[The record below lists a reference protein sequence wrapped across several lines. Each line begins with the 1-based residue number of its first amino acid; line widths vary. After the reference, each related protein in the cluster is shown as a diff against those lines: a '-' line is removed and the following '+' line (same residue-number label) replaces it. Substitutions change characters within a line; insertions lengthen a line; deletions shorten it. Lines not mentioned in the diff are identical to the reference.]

1 MADGS
6 RSFNFPLPQR
16 SRLRPGEIVV
26 DLFAGG
32 GGASE
37 ALKQALGQD
46 PALAYNHDPMA
57 IGMHAANHPLTSHH
71 QEDIWHADPRV
82 DVAGR
87 PIGWFHASPDC
98 THFSQAKGGQ
108 PRSRKTRALSWV
120 VLKWIGMLLRADRR
134 NGTNTAP
141 RILSMENV
149 WQILTWGPLVAKR
162 CKDTGRVFKAV
173 FEEREV
179 KRRDGTVEIEQIHVR
194 NEVAAP
200 GERVP
205 VQNQLLVPD
214 KARTARKRGHRRVRG
229 KGSTWLQFVAA
240 LRALGY
246 VVEWRKLVASDYGAG
261 TSRERLFL
269 IGRRD
274 GEAILWPAASHG
286 SALGQKPRVSAADC
300 LDFSIPCPSIFTR
313 AKPLADAT
321 MRRIA
326 KGTMRHV
333 IQAADPFIVP
343 VTHQGADRVHDV
355 HDPLRTIT
363 AANRGE
369 LMLAMPELAPFI
381 TEHANAST
389 QRTMDAGEPL
399 RTMCAGVK
407 GGHFSVVT
415 PILAGVGGRAGQ
427 SEPRSGADPLYTMTA
442 KADTALVAP
451 VLVQTGYGERAGQA
465 PRALDLQQ
473 PLGTIVAG
481 GVKHAVAAP
490 HLVKFR
496 GDSIGTPITEPV
508 PTITSGAGAARPAG
522 AAHALGIAAA
532 SLVTLRRNMVGAD
545 ARTPLTT
552 VAAQAEHHALATAF
566 LEQAN
571 GGFYEGG
578 GRDARDPVST
588 ITASGSQQQLVTAHL
603 MTNTSAHPGAAAGE
617 PVPTITSAGNQVVV
631 ECTLSPE
638 QEAGALRVAAFLIKY
653 YGTGANVPSLSDPVD
668 TITTRDRLA
677 LVTVVIKGTPY
688 VIVDIG
694 LRMLKPHELYRAQGF
709 PAGYIIDRTADGTP
723 LTTSAAVRMVGN
735 SVSPPPLRALA
746 VANLDPVAVPMAVA
760 A

>member
-6 RSFNFPLPQR
+6 RAFNFPMPQR

-37 ALKQALGQD
+37 GLKQALGID
-46 PALAYNHDPMA
+46 PALAYNHDELA
-57 IGMHAANHPLTSHH
+57 IGMHAANHPLTQHH
-71 QEDIWHADPRV
+71 REDIWHADPRM

-120 VLKWIGMLLRADRR
+120 VLKWVGQLLRADRLH
-134 NGTNTAP
+134 GTNTAP
-141 RILSMENV
+141 RIISMENV

-162 CKDTGRVFKAV
+162 CKTTGRVIKM
-173 FEEREV
+173 
-179 KRRDGTVEIEQIHVR
+179 DGTV
-194 NEVAAP
+194 AAR

-205 VQNQLLVPD
+205 VENQQLVPD
-214 KARTARKRGHRRVRG
+214 KRHSGRT
-229 KGSTWLQFVAA
+229 WQQFVAA

-246 VVEWRKLVASDYGAG
+246 AVEWRKLVASDYGAG

-269 IGRRD
+269 LGRRD
-274 GEAILWPAASHG
+274 GEAIVWPEPSHG
-286 SALGQKPRVSAADC
+286 PAPGQKPRVTAADC

-313 AKPLADAT
+313 ARPLADAT

-326 KGTMRHV
+326 KGVMRHV
-333 IQAADPFIVP
+333 INSADPFIVP
-343 VTHQGADRVHDV
+343 VTHQGGDRVHSV
-355 HDPLRTIT
+355 REPMRTIT

-369 LMLAMPELAPFI
+369 LMLAAPELAPFL
-381 TEHANAST
+381 TEHANASR
-389 QRTMDAGEPL
+389 QRTMCAEEPL
-399 RTMCAGVK
+399 PTVCAGVK
-407 GGHFSVVT
+407 GGHFSVVS

-427 SEPRSGADPLYTMTA
+427 SEPRSGGEPLYTLTT

-451 VLVQTGYGERAGQA
+451 TLVQTGYGERDGQA

-496 GDSIGTPITEPV
+496 GDSIGTPASDPV

-522 AAHALGIAAA
+522 AAHALGVAAA
-532 SLVTLRRNMVGAD
+532 SLVTLRNNMVGAEP
-545 ARTPLTT
+545 TEPLTT
-552 VAAQAEHHALATAF
+552 IAAQGGHHALATAF
-566 LEQAN
+566 IEQAN
-571 GGFYEGG
+571 GGFYQGAG
-578 GRDARDPVST
+578 NDARDPVST
-588 ITASGSQQQLVTAHL
+588 ITASGSQQRLVTAHL
-603 MTNTSAHPGAAAGE
+603 MTNTSAHCGASGAD
-617 PVPTITSAGNQVVV
+617 PVPTITSAGNQTLV

-638 QEAGALRVAAFLIKY
+638 QEAGALRVAAFLLKY
-653 YGTGANVPSLSDPVD
+653 YGSGIAVDLRDSLD
-668 TITTRDRLA
+668 TVTTKDRLA

-709 PAGYIIDRTADGTP
+709 PPGYIIDRTANGTP
-723 LTTSAAVRMVGN
+723 LSTSAAVRMVGN

-746 VANLDPVAVPMAVA
+746 EANLDRVPADMAVA

>member
-6 RSFNFPLPQR
+6 RAFNFPMPQR

-37 ALKQALGQD
+37 GLKQALGID
-46 PALAYNHDPMA
+46 PALAYNHDELA
-57 IGMHAANHPLTSHH
+57 IGMHAANHPLTQHH
-71 QEDIWHADPRV
+71 REDIWHADPRV

-120 VLKWIGMLLRADRR
+120 VLKWVGQLLRADRLH
-134 NGTNTAP
+134 GTNTAP
-141 RILSMENV
+141 RIISMENV

-162 CKDTGRVFKAV
+162 CKTTGRVIKM
-173 FEEREV
+173 
-179 KRRDGTVEIEQIHVR
+179 DGTV
-194 NEVAAP
+194 AAR

-205 VQNQLLVPD
+205 VENQQLVPD
-214 KARTARKRGHRRVRG
+214 KRHSGRTWR
-229 KGSTWLQFVAA
+229 QFVAA
-240 LRALGY
+240 LRSLGY
-246 VVEWRKLVASDYGAG
+246 AVEWRKLVASDYGAG

-269 IGRRD
+269 LGRRD
-274 GEAILWPAASHG
+274 GESIVWPEPTHG
-286 SALGQKPRVSAADC
+286 PAPGQKPRVTAADC

-313 AKPLADAT
+313 ARPLADAT

-326 KGTMRHV
+326 KGVMRHV
-333 IQAADPFIVP
+333 INSADPFIVP
-343 VTHQGADRVHDV
+343 VTHQGGDRVHSV
-355 HDPLRTIT
+355 RDPMRTIT

-369 LMLAMPELAPFI
+369 LMLAAPELAPFL
-381 TEHANAST
+381 TEHANASN
-389 QRTMDAGEPL
+389 QRTMPADEPL
-399 RTMCAGVK
+399 RTVCAGVK
-407 GGHFSVVT
+407 GGHFSVVSPT
-415 PILAGVGGRAGQ
+415 
-427 SEPRSGADPLYTMTA
+427 
-442 KADTALVAP
+442 
-451 VLVQTGYGERAGQA
+451 LVQTGYGEREGQA

-496 GDSIGTPITEPV
+496 GDSIGTAATEPV

-522 AAHALGIAAA
+522 AAHALGVAAA

-552 VAAQAEHHALATAF
+552 VAAQAEHHAVSSAF
-566 LEQAN
+566 MVQAAHGEGRT
-571 GGFYEGG
+571 GGVQRWGTG
-578 GRDARDPVST
+578 SKDARSPVGT
-588 ITASGSQQQLVTAHL
+588 VTASGNGGHAVAEAELAL
-603 MTNTSAHPGAAAGE
+603 
-617 PVPTITSAGNQVVV
+617 
-631 ECTLSPE
+631 LSPE
-638 QEAGALRVAAFLIKY
+638 QEAGALRVAAFLVKY
-653 YGTGANVPSLSDPVD
+653 YGSGIAVGLHDPVD
-668 TITTRDRLA
+668 TVTTKDRLA

-694 LRMLKPHELYRAQGF
+694 LRMLKPHELFRAQGF
-709 PAGYIIDRTADGTP
+709 PVTYIIDRTADGTV
-723 LTTSAAVRMVGN
+723 LKTTAQVRMCGN
-735 SVSPPPLRALA
+735 SVSPPPMFAIA
-746 VANLDPVAVPMAVA
+746 EANLDRVPTDMAVA

>member
-6 RSFNFPLPQR
+6 RSFNFPAPQR

-32 GGASE
+32 GASE
-37 ALKQALGQD
+37 GLKQALGID
-46 PALAYNHDPMA
+46 PALAYNHDELA
-57 IGMHAANHPLTSHH
+57 IGMHAANHPLTQHH
-71 QEDIWHADPRV
+71 REDIWHADPRV

-120 VLKWIGMLLRADRR
+120 VLKWVGQLLRADRLQ
-134 NGTNTAP
+134 GTNTAP
-141 RILSMENV
+141 RIISMENV

-162 CKDTGRVFKAV
+162 CKTTGRVIKM
-173 FEEREV
+173 
-179 KRRDGTVEIEQIHVR
+179 DGTV
-194 NEVAAP
+194 AAR

-205 VQNQLLVPD
+205 VENQQLVPD
-214 KARTARKRGHRRVRG
+214 KRHSGRT
-229 KGSTWLQFVAA
+229 WQQFVAA

-246 VVEWRKLVASDYGAG
+246 AVEWRKLVASDYGAG

-269 IGRRD
+269 LGRRD
-274 GEAILWPAASHG
+274 GEAIVWPEPSHG
-286 SALGQKPRVSAADC
+286 PAPGQQPRVTAADC

-313 AKPLADAT
+313 ARPLADAT

-326 KGTMRHV
+326 KGVMRHV
-333 IQAADPFIVP
+333 IESADPFIVP
-343 VTHQGADRVHDV
+343 VTHQGGDRVHDV
-355 HDPLRTIT
+355 RDPMRTIT

-369 LMLAMPELAPFI
+369 LMLAAPELAPFL
-381 TEHANAST
+381 TEHANASR
-389 QRTMDAGEPL
+389 QRTMAAEEPL
-399 RTMCAGVK
+399 PTVCAGVK

-427 SEPRSGADPLYTMTA
+427 SEPRSGGEPLYTMTT
-442 KADTALVAP
+442 KADTALV
-451 VLVQTGYGERAGQA
+451 
-465 PRALDLQQ
+465 
-473 PLGTIVAG
+473 
-481 GVKHAVAAP
+481 AP

-496 GDSIGTPITEPV
+496 GDSIGTPATEPV

-522 AAHALGIAAA
+522 AAHALGVAAA

-552 VAAQAEHHALATAF
+552 VAAQAEHHAVSSAF
-566 LEQAN
+566 MVQAAHGEGKPGGVQRWGN
-571 GGFYEGG
+571 GSK
-578 GRDARDPVST
+578 DARAPVGT
-588 ITASGSQQQLVTAHL
+588 VTASGNGGHALAEAELAQ
-603 MTNTSAHPGAAAGE
+603 
-617 PVPTITSAGNQVVV
+617 
-631 ECTLSPE
+631 LSPD
-638 QEAGALRVAAFLIKY
+638 QEAGALRVAAFLVKY
-653 YGTGANVPSLSDPVD
+653 YGTGANVPSLLDPVD
-668 TITTRDRLA
+668 TVTTRDRLA
-677 LVTVVIKGTPY
+677 LVTVHIQGVPH

-709 PAGYIIDRTADGTP
+709 PANYIIDRTANGTP
-723 LTTSAAVRMVGN
+723 LSTSAAVRMVGN

-746 VANLDPVAVPMAVA
+746 EANLDRVPNSMAA
-760 A
+760 AA

>member
-6 RSFNFPLPQR
+6 RSFNFPLPQL

-87 PIGWFHASPDC
+87 RIGWFHASPDC

-120 VLKWIGMLLRADRR
+120 VLKWVGQLLRADRLK
-134 NGTNTAP
+134 GTSTAP
-141 RILSMENV
+141 RIISMENV

-162 CKDTGRVFKAV
+162 CKASGRVFKAV

-179 KRRDGTVEIEQIHVR
+179 KRKDGKIEIERVHIR
-194 NEVAAP
+194 TEVAEP

-205 VQNQLLVPD
+205 LGQQLLIPD
-214 KARTARKRGHRRVRG
+214 KRHTGRTWR
-229 KGSTWLQFVAA
+229 QFIAA

-274 GEAILWPAASHG
+274 GEAIVWPAASHG
-286 SALGQKPRVSAADC
+286 NALGQKPRVSAADC

-343 VTHQGADRVHDV
+343 VTHQGADRVHGV
-355 HDPLRTIT
+355 HEPLRTIT

-399 RTMCAGVK
+399 RTLCAGVK

-473 PLGTIVAG
+473 PLGTVVAG

-490 HLVKFR
+490 IMVQAAHGEGRPGGVQRWGAGSKDAR
-496 GDSIGTPITEPV
+496 EPV
-508 PTITSGAGAARPAG
+508 GTVTASGSGG
-522 AAHALGIAAA
+522 HA
-532 SLVTLRRNMVGAD
+532 
-545 ARTPLTT
+545 
-552 VAAQAEHHALATAF
+552 VACAF

-578 GRDARDPVST
+578 GRDARHPVST

-603 MTNTSAHPGAAAGE
+603 MTNTSAHPGAATGE
-617 PVPTITSAGNQVVV
+617 PVPTITSAGNQAVV

-638 QEAGALRVAAFLIKY
+638 QEAGALRVAAFLVKY

-746 VANLDPVAVPMAVA
+746 MANLDPVAVPMAVA

>member
-6 RSFNFPLPQR
+6 RSFNFPAPQR

-37 ALKQALGQD
+37 GLKQALGID
-46 PALAYNHDPMA
+46 PALAYNHDELA
-57 IGMHAANHPLTSHH
+57 IGMHAANHPLTQHH
-71 QEDIWHADPRV
+71 REDIWHADPRV

-120 VLKWIGMLLRADRR
+120 VLKWVGQLLRADRLH
-134 NGTNTAP
+134 GTNTAP
-141 RILSMENV
+141 RIISMENV

-162 CKDTGRVFKAV
+162 CKTTGRVIKM
-173 FEEREV
+173 
-179 KRRDGTVEIEQIHVR
+179 DGTV
-194 NEVAAP
+194 AAR

-205 VQNQLLVPD
+205 VGNQQLVPD
-214 KARTARKRGHRRVRG
+214 KRHSGRTWK
-229 KGSTWLQFVAA
+229 QFVAA

-246 VVEWRKLVASDYGAG
+246 VVDWRKLVASDYGAG

-269 IGRRD
+269 LGRRD
-274 GEAILWPAASHG
+274 GEAIVWPEPSHG
-286 SALGQKPRVSAADC
+286 PAPGQKPRVTAADC

-313 AKPLADAT
+313 ARPLADAT

-326 KGTMRHV
+326 KGVMRHV
-333 IQAADPFIVP
+333 INSADPFIVP
-343 VTHQGADRVHDV
+343 VTHQGGDRVHDV
-355 HDPLRTIT
+355 REPMRTIT

-369 LMLAMPELAPFI
+369 LMLAAPELAPFI

-389 QRTMDAGEPL
+389 QRTMAVDEPL
-399 RTMCAGVK
+399 RTLCAEVK
-407 GGHFSVVT
+407 GGHFSVV
-415 PILAGVGGRAGQ
+415 
-427 SEPRSGADPLYTMTA
+427 
-442 KADTALVAP
+442 AP
-451 VLVQTGYGERAGQA
+451 TLVQTGYGEREGQA

-473 PLGTIVAG
+473 PLGTVVAG
-481 GVKHAVAAP
+481 GVKHAVSAA

-496 GDSIGTPITEPV
+496 GDSIGSPATEPV

-522 AAHALGIAAA
+522 AAHALGIASA

-545 ARTPLTT
+545 VRTPLTT
-552 VAAQAEHHALATAF
+552 VAAQAEHHAVATAF

-571 GGFYEGG
+571 GGFYQGDG
-578 GRDARDPVST
+578 NDARDPVST
-588 ITASGSQQQLVTAHL
+588 ITASGSQQRLVAAHL
-603 MTNTSAHPGAAAGE
+603 TAMAQNVVGNDLRVPLPTVLAGATRFAE
-617 PVPTITSAGNQVVV
+617 V

-638 QEAGALRVAAFLIKY
+638 QEAGALRVAAFLVKY
-653 YGTGANVPSLSDPVD
+653 YGSGIAVDLRDSLD
-668 TITTRDRLA
+668 TVTTKDRLA
-677 LVTVVIKGTPY
+677 LVTVHIKGTPY

-709 PAGYIIDRTADGTP
+709 PTGYIIDRTANGTP

-746 VANLDPVAVPMAVA
+746 EANLDRVPADMAVA

>member
-6 RSFNFPLPQR
+6 RSFNFPAPQR

-37 ALKQALGQD
+37 GLKQALGID
-46 PALAYNHDPMA
+46 PALAYNHDELA
-57 IGMHAANHPLTSHH
+57 IGMHAANHPLTQHH
-71 QEDIWHADPRV
+71 REDIWHADPRV

-120 VLKWIGMLLRADRR
+120 VLKWVGQLLRADHLH
-134 NGTNTAP
+134 GTNTAP
-141 RILSMENV
+141 RIISMENV

-162 CKDTGRVFKAV
+162 CKVTGRVIKM
-173 FEEREV
+173 
-179 KRRDGTVEIEQIHVR
+179 DG
-194 NEVAAP
+194 NVAAR

-205 VQNQLLVPD
+205 VENQQLVPD
-214 KARTARKRGHRRVRG
+214 KRHSGRTWR
-229 KGSTWLQFVAA
+229 QFIAA

-269 IGRRD
+269 LGRRD
-274 GEAILWPAASHG
+274 GEPIVWPAASHG
-286 SALGQKPRVSAADC
+286 SAPGQKPRVTAADC
-300 LDFSIPCPSIFTR
+300 LDFSMPCPSIFGR
-313 AKPLADAT
+313 KRDLADAT

-326 KGTMRHV
+326 KGVIRHV
-333 IQAADPFIVP
+333 LHSADPFIVP
-343 VTHQGADRVHDV
+343 APPTSCDNSS
-355 HDPLRTIT
+355 
-363 AANRGE
+363 AA
-369 LMLAMPELAPFI
+369 AAFI
-381 TEHANAST
+381 AEHANSSHALGSM
-389 QRTMDAGEPL
+389 RADEPL
-399 RTMCAGVK
+399 RTVCAGVK
-407 GGHFSVVT
+407 GGHFSVVS

-427 SEPRSGADPLYTMTA
+427 SEPRSGGEPLFTMTT
-442 KADTALVAP
+442 KADTALV
-451 VLVQTGYGERAGQA
+451 
-465 PRALDLQQ
+465 
-473 PLGTIVAG
+473 
-481 GVKHAVAAP
+481 AP

-496 GDSIGTPITEPV
+496 GDSVGTAATEPV

-522 AAHALGIAAA
+522 AAHALGVAAA

-588 ITASGSQQQLVTAHL
+588 ITATGSQQQLVTADL
-603 MTNTSAHPGAAAGE
+603 A
-617 PVPTITSAGNQVVV
+617 Q
-631 ECTLSPE
+631 LSPE
-638 QEAGALRVAAFLIKY
+638 HQEGALRVAAFLVKY
-653 YGTGANVPSLSDPVD
+653 YGTGANVPTLRDPVD
-668 TITTRDRLA
+668 TVTTKDRLA
-677 LVTVVIKGTPY
+677 LVTVHIQGTPY

-709 PAGYIIDRTADGTP
+709 PTGYIIDRTANGTP

-746 VANLDPVAVPMAVA
+746 EANLDRVTADMAVA

>member
-6 RSFNFPLPQR
+6 RSFNFPMPQR
-16 SRLRPGEIVV
+16 SRLRAGEIVV

-37 ALKQALGQD
+37 GLKQALGID
-46 PALAYNHDPMA
+46 PALAYNHDALA
-57 IGMHAANHPLTSHH
+57 IGMHAANHPLTQHH
-71 QEDIWHADPRV
+71 REDIWHADPCV

-87 PIGWFHASPDC
+87 PVGWFHASPDC

-108 PRSRKTRALSWV
+108 PRSKKTRALSWV
-120 VLKWIGMLLRADRR
+120 VLKWVGQLLRADRQH
-134 NGTNTAP
+134 GTNTAP
-141 RILSMENV
+141 RIISMENV

-162 CKDTGRVFKAV
+162 CKTTGRVIKMV
-173 FEEREV
+173 FEDRPV
-179 KRRDGTVEIEQIHVR
+179 KRRGEDGVVEVVMVPFHVR
-194 NEVAAP
+194 DEVAAP

-214 KARTARKRGHRRVRG
+214 KRHSGRTWK
-229 KGSTWLQFVAA
+229 QFVEA
-240 LRALGY
+240 LRTLGY

-269 IGRRD
+269 LARRD
-274 GEAILWPAASHG
+274 GEAIVWPNASHG
-286 SALGQKPRVSAADC
+286 TGVGQKRRVTAADC

-313 AKPLADAT
+313 ARPLADAT

-326 KGTMRHV
+326 KGVKRHV
-333 IQAADPFIVP
+333 LDSADPFIVP
-343 VTHQGADRVHDV
+343 ATHQGADRVHSV
-355 HDPLRTIT
+355 RDPVRTIT

-369 LMLAMPELAPFI
+369 LMLASPELAPFM
-381 TEHANAST
+381 TEHANASS
-389 QRTMDAGEPL
+389 QRTMTADEPL
-399 RTMCAGVK
+399 RTVCAGVK
-407 GGHFSVVT
+407 GGHFSLVA

-427 SEPRSGADPLYTMTA
+427 SEPRSGGEPLYTMTA

-451 VLVQTGYGERAGQA
+451 
-465 PRALDLQQ
+465 
-473 PLGTIVAG
+473 
-481 GVKHAVAAP
+481 

-496 GDSIGTPITEPV
+496 GDSIGSAATEPV

-522 AAHALGIAAA
+522 AAHALGVSAA
-532 SLVTLRRNMVGAD
+532 SLVTLRNNMAEADPQEPLATIAAQGNHHGLASALMVQAAHGEGRPDGVKRWGDGSKD
-545 ARTPLTT
+545 ARAPVGT
-552 VAAQAEHHALATAF
+552 VTASGSGGHAVATAF

-571 GGFYEGG
+571 GGFYHGHG
-578 GRDARDPVST
+578 NDARDPVST
-588 ITASGSQQQLVTAHL
+588 ITASGSQQRLVTTDLAEL
-603 MTNTSAHPGAAAGE
+603 T
-617 PVPTITSAGNQVVV
+617 
-631 ECTLSPE
+631 PE
-638 QEAGALRVAAFLIKY
+638 QEADALRVAAFLVKY
-653 YGTGANVPSLSDPVD
+653 YGSGANVPELIDPLD

-709 PAGYIIDRTADGTP
+709 PPDYVIDRTADGTQ
-723 LTTSAAVRMVGN
+723 LSTSAAVRMVGN

-746 VANLDPVAVPMAVA
+746 EANLDPVSFDMAEA

>member
-6 RSFNFPLPQR
+6 RAFNFPMPQR

-37 ALKQALGQD
+37 GLKQALGID
-46 PALAYNHDPMA
+46 PALAYNHDELA
-57 IGMHAANHPLTSHH
+57 IGMHAANHPLTQHH
-71 QEDIWHADPRV
+71 REDIWHADPRV

-120 VLKWIGMLLRADRR
+120 VLKWVGQLLRADRLHE
-134 NGTNTAP
+134 TNTAP
-141 RILSMENV
+141 RIISMENV

-162 CKDTGRVFKAV
+162 CSKTGRVITLDLVQAV
-173 FEEREV
+173 HPESGKPLF
-179 KRRDGTVEIEQIHVR
+179 RRGKPVMVNR
-194 NEVAAP
+194 VADK

-205 VQNQLLVPD
+205 VERQALVPH
-214 KARTARKRGHRRVRG
+214 KRYSGRTWR
-229 KGSTWLQFVAA
+229 QFVAA

-246 VVEWRKLVASDYGAG
+246 AVEWRKLVASDYGAG

-269 IGRRD
+269 LGRRD
-274 GEAILWPAASHG
+274 GQPIVWPEPTHG
-286 SALGQKPRVSAADC
+286 TAPGQKPRVTAADC

-313 AKPLADAT
+313 DRPLADAT

-326 KGTMRHV
+326 KGVMRHV
-333 IQAADPFIVP
+333 INSADPFIVP
-343 VTHQGADRVHDV
+343 ATHQGDDRVHSV
-355 HDPLRTIT
+355 RDPMRTIT

-369 LMLAMPELAPFI
+369 LMLVAPELAPFL
-381 TEHANAST
+381 TEHANASN
-389 QRTMDAGEPL
+389 QRTMPADEPL
-399 RTMCAGVK
+399 RTVCAGVK
-407 GGHFSVVT
+407 GGHFSVVSPT
-415 PILAGVGGRAGQ
+415 
-427 SEPRSGADPLYTMTA
+427 
-442 KADTALVAP
+442 
-451 VLVQTGYGERAGQA
+451 LVQTGYGEREGQA

-496 GDSIGTPITEPV
+496 GNSIGTAATEPV

-522 AAHALGIAAA
+522 AAHALGVAAA
-532 SLVTLRRNMVGAD
+532 SLITLRNNMAGDD
-545 ARTPLTT
+545 AREPIATI
-552 VAAQAEHHALATAF
+552 AAQGNHHGLATAF

-571 GGFYEGG
+571 GGFYDGAG
-578 GRDARDPVST
+578 NDARDPVST
-588 ITASGSQQQLVTAHL
+588 ITASGSQQRLVAAHL
-603 MTNTSAHPGAAAGE
+603 TAMAQNVVGNDLRVPLPTVLAGATRFAE
-617 PVPTITSAGNQVVV
+617 V

-638 QEAGALRVAAFLIKY
+638 QEAGALRVAAFLVKY
-653 YGTGANVPSLSDPVD
+653 YGSGIAVGLHDPVD
-668 TITTRDRLA
+668 TVTTKDRLA

-694 LRMLKPHELYRAQGF
+694 LRMLKPHELFRAQGF
-709 PAGYIIDRTADGTP
+709 PRTYIIDRTADGTV
-723 LTTSAAVRMVGN
+723 LKTTAQVRMCGN
-735 SVSPPPLRALA
+735 SVSPPPMFAIA
-746 VANLDPVAVPMAVA
+746 EANLDRVPTDMAVA

>member
-6 RSFNFPLPQR
+6 RSFNFPAPQR

-37 ALKQALGQD
+37 GLKQALGID
-46 PALAYNHDPMA
+46 PALAYNHDELA
-57 IGMHAANHPLTSHH
+57 IGMHAANHPFTQHH
-71 QEDIWHADPRV
+71 REDIWHADPRV

-120 VLKWIGMLLRADRR
+120 VLKWVGQLLRADRLH
-134 NGTNTAP
+134 GTNTAP
-141 RILSMENV
+141 RIISMENV

-162 CKDTGRVFKAV
+162 CKDTGRVIKM
-173 FEEREV
+173 
-179 KRRDGTVEIEQIHVR
+179 DGTV
-194 NEVAAP
+194 AAR

-205 VQNQLLVPD
+205 VENQQLVPD
-214 KARTARKRGHRRVRG
+214 KRHSGRT
-229 KGSTWLQFVAA
+229 WQQFVAA

-246 VVEWRKLVASDYGAG
+246 AVEWRKLVASDYGAG

-269 IGRRD
+269 LGRRD
-274 GEAILWPAASHG
+274 GEAIVWPEASHG
-286 SALGQKPRVSAADC
+286 SAPGQAPRVTAADC
-300 LDFSIPCPSIFTR
+300 LDFTIPCPSIFTR
-313 AKPLADAT
+313 ARPLADAT

-326 KGTMRHV
+326 KGVMRHV
-333 IQAADPFIVP
+333 IKSADPFIVP
-343 VTHQGADRVHDV
+343 VTHQGGDRVHDV
-355 HDPLRTIT
+355 RDPMRTIT

-369 LMLAMPELAPFI
+369 LMLAAPELAPFL
-381 TEHANAST
+381 TEHANASR
-389 QRTMDAGEPL
+389 QRTMAADDPL
-399 RTMCAGVK
+399 PTVCAGVK

-427 SEPRSGADPLYTMTA
+427 SEPRSGAEPLYTMTT
-442 KADTALVAP
+442 KADTALV
-451 VLVQTGYGERAGQA
+451 
-465 PRALDLQQ
+465 
-473 PLGTIVAG
+473 
-481 GVKHAVAAP
+481 AP

-496 GDSIGTPITEPV
+496 GDSIGTPATEPV
-508 PTITSGAGAARPAG
+508 PTITSGAGAVRPAG
-522 AAHALGIAAA
+522 AAHALGVAAA

-545 ARTPLTT
+545 VRTPLTT
-552 VAAQAEHHALATAF
+552 VAAQAEHHAVATAF

-571 GGFYEGG
+571 GGFYQGAG
-578 GRDARDPVST
+578 NDARDSVST
-588 ITASGSQQQLVTAHL
+588 ITASGSQQRLV
-603 MTNTSAHPGAAAGE
+603 
-617 PVPTITSAGNQVVV
+617 SAGLAQ
-631 ECTLSPE
+631 LSPD
-638 QEAGALRVAAFLIKY
+638 QEAGALRVAAFLVKY
-653 YGTGANVPSLSDPVD
+653 YGSGIAVDLHDPVD
-668 TITTRDRLA
+668 TITTKDRLA
-677 LVTVVIKGTPY
+677 LVTVHIHGVPH

-709 PAGYIIDRTADGTP
+709 PVGYIIDRTANGTP
-723 LTTSAAVRMVGN
+723 LSTSAAVRMVGN

-746 VANLDPVAVPMAVA
+746 EANLDLVPTRVMEA

>member
-16 SRLRPGEIVV
+16 SRLRTGEIVV

-46 PALAYNHDPMA
+46 PALAYNHDALA

-71 QEDIWHADPRV
+71 REDIWHADPRV

-120 VLKWIGMLLRADRR
+120 VLKWIGMLLRADLV

-141 RILSMENV
+141 RIFSMENV
-149 WQILTWGPLVAKR
+149 WQILTWGPLIAKR
-162 CKDTGRVFKAV
+162 CKSTGRVLKM
-173 FEEREV
+173 
-179 KRRDGTVEIEQIHVR
+179 DGTV
-194 NEVAAP
+194 AAR

-205 VQNQLLVPD
+205 VEHQQLVPD
-214 KARTARKRGHRRVRG
+214 KSRTGR
-229 KGSTWLQFVAA
+229 TWRQFVAA

-246 VVEWRKLVASDYGAG
+246 AVEWRKLVASDYGAG

-269 IGRRD
+269 LGRRD
-274 GEAILWPAASHG
+274 GEPIVWPAASHG
-286 SALGQKPRVSAADC
+286 TAPGQKPRVSAADC
-300 LDFSIPCPSIFTR
+300 LDFSIPCPSIFGR
-313 AKPLADAT
+313 KRDLADAT
-321 MRRIA
+321 MRRVA
-326 KGTMRHV
+326 KGVMRHV
-333 IQAADPFIVP
+333 LQAADPFVVP
-343 VTHQGADRVHDV
+343 VPASCADNSE
-355 HDPLRTIT
+355 
-363 AANRGE
+363 AA
-369 LMLAMPELAPFI
+369 AAFI
-381 TEHANAST
+381 AEHANASN
-389 QRTMDAGEPL
+389 QRTMAGDEPL
-399 RTMCAGVK
+399 RTVCAGVK

-451 VLVQTGYGERAGQA
+451 VLVQAAHGEGR
-465 PRALDLQQ
+465 P
-473 PLGTIVAG
+473 G
-481 GVKHAVAAP
+481 GVQRWGIGSKDARAPVGTVTASGSGGHAV
-490 HLVKFR
+490 
-496 GDSIGTPITEPV
+496 
-508 PTITSGAGAARPAG
+508 
-522 AAHALGIAAA
+522 AAA
-532 SLVTLRRNMVGAD
+532 SLVTLRNNMAGAD
-545 ARTPLTT
+545 AQQPLSTI
-552 VAAQAEHHALATAF
+552 AAQGGHHALACAHLTAMAQNVVGNDLRDPVPTVLAGATRF
-566 LEQAN
+566 GVVSAFVEQAN
-571 GGFYEGG
+571 GGFYQGAG
-578 GRDARDPVST
+578 NDAREPVST
-588 ITASGSQQQLVTAHL
+588 ITATGSQQRLV
-603 MTNTSAHPGAAAGE
+603 
-617 PVPTITSAGNQVVV
+617 SAGLA
-631 ECTLSPE
+631 ELSPD
-638 QEAGALRVAAFLIKY
+638 QEAGALRVAAFLVKY
-653 YGTGANVPSLSDPVD
+653 YGTGANVPSLTDPAD
-668 TITTRDRLA
+668 TITTKDRLA

-709 PAGYIIDRTADGTP
+709 PVGYIIDRTANGTP

-746 VANLDPVAVPMAVA
+746 EANLDPVAMPLVEA

>member
-6 RSFNFPLPQR
+6 RSFNFPAPQR

-37 ALKQALGQD
+37 GLKQALGID
-46 PALAYNHDPMA
+46 PALAYNHDELA
-57 IGMHAANHPLTSHH
+57 IGMHAANHPLTQHH
-71 QEDIWHADPRV
+71 REDIWHAEPRV

-120 VLKWIGMLLRADRR
+120 VLKWVGQLLRADRLH
-134 NGTNTAP
+134 GTNTAP
-141 RILSMENV
+141 RIISMENV

-162 CKDTGRVFKAV
+162 CKQTGRVIKM
-173 FEEREV
+173 
-179 KRRDGTVEIEQIHVR
+179 DGS
-194 NEVAAP
+194 VAAR
-200 GERVP
+200 GECVP
-205 VQNQLLVPD
+205 VENQQLVPD
-214 KARTARKRGHRRVRG
+214 KSHSGRT
-229 KGSTWLQFVAA
+229 WQQFVAA

-246 VVEWRKLVASDYGAG
+246 AVEWRKLVASDYGAG

-269 IGRRD
+269 LARRD
-274 GEAILWPAASHG
+274 GEAIVWPEASHG
-286 SALGQKPRVSAADC
+286 PAPGQTPRVTAADC

-313 AKPLADAT
+313 SRPLADAT

-326 KGTMRHV
+326 KGVMRHV
-333 IQAADPFIVP
+333 IKSADPFIVP
-343 VTHQGADRVHDV
+343 VTHQGGDRVHDV
-355 HDPLRTIT
+355 RDPMRTIT

-369 LMLAMPELAPFI
+369 LMLAAPELAPFL
-381 TEHANAST
+381 TEHANASR
-389 QRTMDAGEPL
+389 QRTMAADEPL
-399 RTMCAGVK
+399 LTVCAGVK

-427 SEPRSGADPLYTMTA
+427 SEPRSGGEPLYTMTT

-451 VLVQTGYGERAGQA
+451 TLVQTGYGERVGQA

-473 PLGTIVAG
+473 PLGTVVAG
-481 GVKHAVAAP
+481 GVKHAVAA
-490 HLVKFR
+490 
-496 GDSIGTPITEPV
+496 
-508 PTITSGAGAARPAG
+508 
-522 AAHALGIAAA
+522 A
-532 SLVTLRRNMVGAD
+532 SLVTLRNNMVGAD

-552 VAAQAEHHALATAF
+552 VAAQAEHHAVSSAF
-566 LEQAN
+566 MVQAAHGEGKPGGVQRWGN
-571 GGFYEGG
+571 GSK
-578 GRDARDPVST
+578 DARTPVGT
-588 ITASGSQQQLVTAHL
+588 VTASGNGGHAMAEAELARL
-603 MTNTSAHPGAAAGE
+603 SA
-617 PVPTITSAGNQVVV
+617 
-631 ECTLSPE
+631 E
-638 QEAGALRVAAFLIKY
+638 QEAGALRVAAFLVKY
-653 YGTGANVPSLSDPVD
+653 YGSGIAVDLHDPVD
-668 TITTRDRLA
+668 TITTKDRLA
-677 LVTVVIKGTPY
+677 LVTVHIQGVPY

-709 PAGYIIDRTADGTP
+709 PPGYIIDRTANGTP
-723 LTTSAAVRMVGN
+723 LSTSAAVRMVGN

-746 VANLDPVAVPMAVA
+746 EANLDRMPTSMAVA

>member
-6 RSFNFPLPQR
+6 RGFNFPMPQR

-37 ALKQALGQD
+37 GLKQALGID
-46 PALAYNHDPMA
+46 PALAYNHDELA
-57 IGMHAANHPLTSHH
+57 IGMHAANHPLTQHH
-71 QEDIWHADPRV
+71 REDIWHADPRV

-120 VLKWIGMLLRADRR
+120 VLKWVGQLLRADRLH
-134 NGTNTAP
+134 GTNTAP
-141 RILSMENV
+141 RIISMENV

-162 CKDTGRVFKAV
+162 CKETGRVIKM
-173 FEEREV
+173 
-179 KRRDGTVEIEQIHVR
+179 DGTV
-194 NEVAAP
+194 AAR

-205 VQNQLLVPD
+205 VENQQLVPD
-214 KARTARKRGHRRVRG
+214 KCHSGRTWR
-229 KGSTWLQFVAA
+229 QFVAA

-246 VVEWRKLVASDYGAG
+246 AVEWRKLVASDYGAG

-269 IGRRD
+269 LGRRD
-274 GEAILWPAASHG
+274 GEAIVWPEASHG
-286 SALGQKPRVSAADC
+286 PAPGQKPRVTAADC

-313 AKPLADAT
+313 ARPLADAT

-326 KGTMRHV
+326 KGIMRHV
-333 IQAADPFIVP
+333 INSADPFIVP
-343 VTHQGADRVHDV
+343 VTHHGGERGHDV
-355 HDPLRTIT
+355 RDPMRTIT
-363 AANRGE
+363 AAHRGE
-369 LMLAMPELAPFI
+369 LMLAAPELAPFI
-381 TEHANAST
+381 AEHANSSHALGSM
-389 QRTMDAGEPL
+389 RADEPL
-399 RTMCAGVK
+399 RTVCAGVK
-407 GGHFSVVT
+407 GGHFSVVSPT
-415 PILAGVGGRAGQ
+415 
-427 SEPRSGADPLYTMTA
+427 
-442 KADTALVAP
+442 
-451 VLVQTGYGERAGQA
+451 LVQTGYGEREGQA

-496 GDSIGTPITEPV
+496 GDSIGTPATEPV

-522 AAHALGIAAA
+522 AAHALGVAAA

-552 VAAQAEHHALATAF
+552 VAAQAEHHAISSAF
-566 LEQAN
+566 MVQAAN
-571 GGFYEGG
+571 GEGKPG
-578 GRDARDPVST
+578 GVQRWGNGSKDARAPVGT
-588 ITASGSQQQLVTAHL
+588 VTASGNGGHALAEAELAQ
-603 MTNTSAHPGAAAGE
+603 
-617 PVPTITSAGNQVVV
+617 
-631 ECTLSPE
+631 LSPD
-638 QEAGALRVAAFLIKY
+638 QEAGALRVAAFLVKY
-653 YGTGANVPSLSDPVD
+653 YGTGANVPSLLDPVD
-668 TITTRDRLA
+668 TVTTRDRLA
-677 LVTVVIKGTPY
+677 LVTVHIQGVPY

-709 PAGYIIDRTADGTP
+709 PANYIIDRTANGTP
-723 LTTSAAVRMVGN
+723 LSTSAAVRMVGN

-746 VANLDPVAVPMAVA
+746 EANLDRVPSSMAA
-760 A
+760 AA